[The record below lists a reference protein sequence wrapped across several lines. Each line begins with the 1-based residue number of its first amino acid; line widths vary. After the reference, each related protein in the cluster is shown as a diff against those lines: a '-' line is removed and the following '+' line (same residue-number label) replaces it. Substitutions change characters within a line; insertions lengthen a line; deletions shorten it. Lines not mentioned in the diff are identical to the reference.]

1 MNIGTKVEVRF
12 AKSRRLSGTIARVN
26 DDQTCDV
33 DLDSGEKEKGVPLVL
48 IRNIVDSVSNDD
60 AVVLSKREASE
71 ININSSN
78 DDRNFL
84 SIGDRVEAKFRGRG
98 SRYYLGTIK
107 NVSGGKYDID
117 YDDGD
122 QDRKLSA
129 EHVHKLDGSVEQ
141 QRRGRVSRT
150 KKSGSEI
157 SAAADGE
164 KKVVKD
170 SVGLTDVK
178 ADDSV
183 TTKQSLFDKGQRVT
197 ARYRGRGKRWY
208 KGTIAEC
215 FESKNEYTIHYDDG
229 DRDRN
234 LSAEF
239 IRAIDSDSEV
249 VLQQEN
255 TTAAD
260 RDIYSGNPK
269 VVLNSE
275 EENNKPAKGADAIS
289 TVYDDAT
296 KTQLEE
302 ATVKLSESATK
313 EDVVIAPDDISAI
326 VVPDVADGDVSFVVD
341 SGHKTRKESSD
352 DVPGSRTIQQDE
364 QSTAGYSSGKG
375 NRLYRGKVIRVKT
388 IHLYE
393 IEYADST
400 IDTNIPFGALR
411 LPQGFNESDIKVG
424 TSVDVLSWQDRFA
437 AVL

>member
-26 DDQTCDV
+26 DDETCDV

-48 IRNIVDSVSNDD
+48 IRNVVDSVSKFDD
-60 AVVLSKREASE
+60 AAVLSKREASE

-107 NVSGGKYDID
+107 NVSGSKYDID

-129 EHVHKLDGSVEQ
+129 EHVRKIDGSVEQ

-150 KKSGSEI
+150 KTSGARI
-157 SAAADGE
+157 SDGE
-164 KKVVKD
+164 KKAVKD

-178 ADDSV
+178 TDDSV
-183 TTKQSLFDKGQRVT
+183 PTKHSLFDKGQRVT

-239 IRAIDSDSEV
+239 IRAIDNDSEV

-260 RDIYSGNPK
+260 RDIYSSNLAEA
-269 VVLNSE
+269 VNSE
-275 EENNKPAKGADAIS
+275 EENKKPALVIS

-296 KTQLEE
+296 KIQLEE
-302 ATVKLSESATK
+302 ATVELAESATK

-341 SGHKTRKESSD
+341 SGHKTRKESPINDNVSR
-352 DVPGSRTIQQDE
+352 GRTIQQDE

-375 NRLYRGKVIRVKT
+375 NRLYRGKVVRVKT

-400 IDTNIPFGALR
+400 TDTNIPFGALR

>member
-12 AKSRRLSGTIARVN
+12 AKSRRLSGTIACVN
-26 DDQTCDV
+26 DDETCDV

-60 AVVLSKREASE
+60 AAVLSKREASE

-129 EHVHKLDGSVEQ
+129 EHVRKLDGSVEQ

-150 KKSGSEI
+150 KTSGARI
-157 SAAADGE
+157 SDGE
-164 KKVVKD
+164 KKAVKD

-178 ADDSV
+178 TDDSV
-183 TTKQSLFDKGQRVT
+183 PTKHSLFDKGQRVT

-234 LSAEF
+234 LAAEF
-239 IRAIDSDSEV
+239 IRAIDNDSEV
-249 VLQQEN
+249 VLQQERQQLIEIFIL
-255 TTAAD
+255 AIW
-260 RDIYSGNPK
+260 RR
-269 VVLNSE
+269 VNSE
-275 EENNKPAKGADAIS
+275 EENKKAAKGADAIS

-296 KTQLEE
+296 KKAAVEL
-302 ATVKLSESATK
+302 AESATK

-352 DVPGSRTIQQDE
+352 DVPGGRTIQQDD

-375 NRLYRGKVIRVKT
+375 NRLYRGKVVRVKT

-400 IDTNIPFGALR
+400 TDTNIPFGALR

>member
-26 DDQTCDV
+26 NDETCDV

-60 AVVLSKREASE
+60 AAVLSKREASE

-129 EHVHKLDGSVEQ
+129 EHVRKLDGSVEQ

-150 KKSGSEI
+150 KKSGARI
-157 SAAADGE
+157 SDGE
-164 KKVVKD
+164 KKAVKD

-178 ADDSV
+178 TDDSV
-183 TTKQSLFDKGQRVT
+183 PTKHSLFDKGQRVT

-208 KGTIAEC
+208 KGSIAEC

-239 IRAIDSDSEV
+239 IRAIDNDSEV
-249 VLQQEN
+249 VLHQEN
-255 TTAAD
+255 TKAAD
-260 RDIYSGNPK
+260 RDIYSSNLAEAVK
-269 VVLNSE
+269 SE
-275 EENNKPAKGADAIS
+275 EENKKPALVIS
-289 TVYDDAT
+289 TVHDGAT

-302 ATVKLSESATK
+302 ATVELAEPATK

-352 DVPGSRTIQQDE
+352 DVPGGHTIQQDE

-375 NRLYRGKVIRVKT
+375 NRLYRGKVVRVKT

-393 IEYADST
+393 VEYADST
-400 IDTNIPFGALR
+400 TDTNIPFGALR

>member
-26 DDQTCDV
+26 DDETCDV

-60 AVVLSKREASE
+60 AAVLSKREASE

-129 EHVHKLDGSVEQ
+129 EHVRKLDGSVEQ

-150 KKSGSEI
+150 KTSGARI
-157 SAAADGE
+157 SDGE
-164 KKVVKD
+164 KKAVKD

-178 ADDSV
+178 SDDSV
-183 TTKQSLFDKGQRVT
+183 PTKHSLFDKGQRVT

-239 IRAIDSDSEV
+239 IRAIDNDSEV

-260 RDIYSGNPK
+260 RDIYSGNPE

-275 EENNKPAKGADAIS
+275 EENKKAAKGADAIS

-296 KTQLEE
+296 KIQLEE
-302 ATVKLSESATK
+302 ATVELAESATK

-341 SGHKTRKESSD
+341 SGHKTRKESTSD
-352 DVPGSRTIQQDE
+352 DVPGGRTIQQDE

-375 NRLYRGKVIRVKT
+375 NRLYRGKVVRVKT

-393 IEYADST
+393 IECMLILLPIPISPSELFASLKDST
-400 IDTNIPFGALR
+400 SLISKLGR
-411 LPQGFNESDIKVG
+411 L
-424 TSVDVLSWQDRFA
+424 
-437 AVL
+437 

>member
-26 DDQTCDV
+26 DDETCDV

-60 AVVLSKREASE
+60 AAVLSKREASE

-107 NVSGGKYDID
+107 NVSGSKYDID

-129 EHVHKLDGSVEQ
+129 EHVRKIDGSVEQ

-150 KKSGSEI
+150 KTSGARI
-157 SAAADGE
+157 SDGE
-164 KKVVKD
+164 KKAVKD

-178 ADDSV
+178 TDDSV
-183 TTKQSLFDKGQRVT
+183 PTKHSLFDKGQRVT

-234 LSAEF
+234 LSADF
-239 IRAIDSDSEV
+239 IRAIDNDSEV
-249 VLQQEN
+249 VLQQDD

-260 RDIYSGNPK
+260 RDIYSSNLAEA
-269 VVLNSE
+269 VSSE
-275 EENNKPAKGADAIS
+275 EENKKPALVIS

-296 KTQLEE
+296 KIQLKE
-302 ATVKLSESATK
+302 ATVELAESVTK

-341 SGHKTRKESSD
+341 SGHKTRKESPTHG
-352 DVPGSRTIQQDE
+352 DVPGGHTIQQDE
-364 QSTAGYSSGKG
+364 QSTASYSSGKG
-375 NRLYRGKVIRVKT
+375 NRLYRGKVVRVKT

-400 IDTNIPFGALR
+400 TDTNIPFGALR

>member
-26 DDQTCDV
+26 DDETCDV

-60 AVVLSKREASE
+60 AAVLSKREASE

-129 EHVHKLDGSVEQ
+129 EHVRKLDGSVEQ

-150 KKSGSEI
+150 KTSGARI
-157 SAAADGE
+157 SDGE
-164 KKVVKD
+164 KKAVKD

-178 ADDSV
+178 TDDSV
-183 TTKQSLFDKGQRVT
+183 PTKHSLFDKGQRVT

-234 LSAEF
+234 LSADF
-239 IRAIDSDSEV
+239 IREIDNDSEV
-249 VLQQEN
+249 VLQQDD

-260 RDIYSGNPK
+260 RDIYSSNLAEA
-269 VVLNSE
+269 VSSE
-275 EENNKPAKGADAIS
+275 EENKKPALVIS

-296 KTQLEE
+296 KIQLEE
-302 ATVKLSESATK
+302 ATVELAESATK

-341 SGHKTRKESSD
+341 SGHKTRKESPTND
-352 DVPGSRTIQQDE
+352 DVSRGRTIQQDE

-375 NRLYRGKVIRVKT
+375 NRLYRGKVVRVKT

-400 IDTNIPFGALR
+400 TDTNIPFGALR